1 MGTEFGGS
9 RELGGRR
16 GEVGGP
22 PETRKPLRDIRDPVT
37 PSEFR
42 GLGRR
47 ETATAAGDNR
57 DCVVARPLDPSA
69 IELKELEKSI
79 LLESSSPEGQRWWA
93 NLKGQGR
100 DQMSFV
106 LDLARD
112 LANLRVD
119 VDRFLKVFRTN
130 GAFDHYRTLG
140 ILRAE
145 RQAKGTPS
153 SNLDF

>member
-1 MGTEFGGS
+1 M
-9 RELGGRR
+9 
-16 GEVGGP
+16 
-22 PETRKPLRDIRDPVT
+22 RDIRGPVT

-42 GLGRR
+42 GLGRS
-47 ETATAAGDNR
+47 ETANAAGDNR
-57 DCVVARPLDPSA
+57 DCVVTKPLDPRA

-112 LANLRVD
+112 LAHLRVD
-119 VDRFLKVFRTN
+119 VDAFLKVFKAD
-130 GAFDHYRTLG
+130 GAHNHDRTLG

-145 RQAKGTPS
+145 IQAKGTPS
-153 SNLDF
+153 DNLDF